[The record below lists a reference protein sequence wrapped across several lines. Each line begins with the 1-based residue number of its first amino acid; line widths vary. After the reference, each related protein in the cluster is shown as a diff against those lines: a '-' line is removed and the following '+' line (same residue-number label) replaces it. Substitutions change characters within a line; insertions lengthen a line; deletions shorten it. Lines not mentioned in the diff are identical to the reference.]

1 MKIQHTNI
9 SKRED
14 DLYIVDM
21 LIADDP
27 QPDEGQEKIHIV
39 CRVSPTEKRVALPI
53 LEIAALD
60 YAKEVLE
67 QQSLGLTRA

>member
-14 DLYIVDM
+14 GLYIVDM

-39 CRVSPTEKRVALPI
+39 CRVNPTEKPVALPI
-53 LEIAALD
+53 LESTVLE
-60 YAKEVLE
+60 YAKRVLDE
-67 QQSLGLTRA
+67 QILDLSRP